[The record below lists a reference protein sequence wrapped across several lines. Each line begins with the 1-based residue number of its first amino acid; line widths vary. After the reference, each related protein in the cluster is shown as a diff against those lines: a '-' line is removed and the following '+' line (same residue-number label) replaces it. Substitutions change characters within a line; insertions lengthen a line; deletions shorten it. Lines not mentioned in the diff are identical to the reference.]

1 MTENSQQICFVT
13 TSDYGLMM
21 PIVAKVKKFDTFIIL
36 KTATL
41 PQPTLKL
48 NNRDIISVSNFFKAR
63 VHEVYIKVKKLS
75 ENQN

>member
-13 TSDYGLMM
+13 TSDYGLTM

-36 KTATL
+36 KIATL
-41 PQPTLKL
+41 PQLKL

-63 VHEVYIKVKKLS
+63 IHEAYIKVKKTF
-75 ENQN
+75 

>member
-36 KTATL
+36 KIATL
-41 PQPTLKL
+41 PQLKL

-63 VHEVYIKVKKLS
+63 VHEAYIKVKKLS